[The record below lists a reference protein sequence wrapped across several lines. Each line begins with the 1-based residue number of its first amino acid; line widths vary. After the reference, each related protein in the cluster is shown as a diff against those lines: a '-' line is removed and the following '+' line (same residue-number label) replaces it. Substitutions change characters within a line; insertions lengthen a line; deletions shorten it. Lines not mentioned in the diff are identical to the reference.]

1 MLDHMKF
8 NKEDYYPTTK
18 IIAGY
23 VNTELIGRVIT
34 YSKYKVG
41 WYQNGMTINAYNGYT
56 INSHL
61 LQWNKPDEIG
71 GLAST
76 GEIRGVAVDQN
87 HIPYYLVNFDHWI
100 NNSDTGDGIY
110 TTFIKASDI
119 MTKNLSR
126 RQL

>member
-41 WYQNGMTINAYNGYT
+41 WYQTGMTLSAYNGYT
-56 INSHL
+56 INSNL

-100 NNSDTGDGIY
+100 NNPDNGDGIY

-126 RQL
+126 GQL